1 MIVMKNWDKWLKEK
15 PIMNMRE
22 RILYSPE
29 EIGYEEYLNLSLEVY
44 YDGNNNRVKI
54 FIPSILIDDD

>member
-1 MIVMKNWDKWLKEK
+1 MKNWDKWLKEK